1 MVLTSRSQLDRLAGR
16 IAGYMR
22 MLHITDEEM
31 AVVLQIT
38 RQTFTKRKK
47 HPETYRIDELLRMC
61 KKFGI
66 TLAELVS
73 GREEGNDK
81 STGGPLGVYGG
92 PFYHGDDRRSVCG

>member
-31 AVVLQIT
+31 AVVLRIT
-38 RQTFTKRKK
+38 RQTFAKRKA
-47 HPETYRIDELLRMC
+47 HPETYRVEELILMA

-73 GREEGNDK
+73 GKEEGNDK

>member
-38 RQTFTKRKK
+38 RQTFRIRKK
-47 HPETYRIDELLRMC
+47 HPETYRVDELLRMC

-73 GREEGNDK
+73 GREEVNDK
-81 STGGPLGVYGG
+81 STGGSLGVYGG
-92 PFYHGDDRRSVCG
+92 PFYHGDDRRSFCG